1 MKIFLYIPLLL
12 FLIPSTVSA
21 EALTFKFF
29 SPSFTGQGA
38 SAHWLTIENQ
48 EFSRKATIQEKKESE
63 ERQLLRDKQN
73 TNYAKFIKN
82 LESRIYAQLSKD
94 LTDSMFGESCGTTYD
109 GSGASVAPTDK
120 VAQGDGGGT
129 GCSGTVTFE
138 GTTIEYNKDIA
149 NDVVTLKIDSPDGN
163 TTITVPLNDFKF

>member
-48 EFSRKATIQEKKESE
+48 EFSRKATIQEKKE
-63 ERQLLRDKQN
+63 
-73 TNYAKFIKN
+73 
-82 LESRIYAQLSKD
+82 
-94 LTDSMFGESCGTTYD
+94 
-109 GSGASVAPTDK
+109 
-120 VAQGDGGGT
+120 
-129 GCSGTVTFE
+129 
-138 GTTIEYNKDIA
+138 
-149 NDVVTLKIDSPDGN
+149 
-163 TTITVPLNDFKF
+163 

>member
-48 EFSRKATIQEKKESE
+48 EFSRKAAIQEKKEAA

-109 GSGASVAPTDK
+109 GSGASVAPTDQ

-138 GTTIEYNKDIA
+138 GTTIAYNKDIA
-149 NDVVTLKIDSPDGN
+149 NDVVTLTIDSPDGN

>member
-48 EFSRKATIQEKKESE
+48 EFSRKATIQE
-63 ERQLLRDKQN
+63 
-73 TNYAKFIKN
+73 
-82 LESRIYAQLSKD
+82 
-94 LTDSMFGESCGTTYD
+94 
-109 GSGASVAPTDK
+109 
-120 VAQGDGGGT
+120 
-129 GCSGTVTFE
+129 
-138 GTTIEYNKDIA
+138 
-149 NDVVTLKIDSPDGN
+149 
-163 TTITVPLNDFKF
+163 